1 MISPDLTALID
12 SARLNPEVHLT
23 GVSLSGAPLE
33 RAQNYRQI
41 AADQAL
47 DFELEQAA
55 IQYTRTIT
63 GIIRRH
69 LSGQSELIY

>member
-23 GVSLSGAPLE
+23 GVSLSGNPLD
-33 RAQNYRQI
+33 RAHNYRQI
-41 AADQAL
+41 AADQSL

-55 IQYTRTIT
+55 IQYARTIT